1 MSLITMLDLMALQR
15 NDLLTGLVEDFTQ
28 FSPEITHFPTVSRP
42 GTFYVFARRTALPSV
57 AFRAANNG
65 TTGTKSTYR
74 QEFREMFFLDGI
86 IDIDEAMVKGNDGT
100 TGDLVT
106 NEVNGVVQSAF
117 NYLGQQIWYGRDQ
130 DANGFAGIRSQ
141 LSGLVNVGATS
152 SSTSAY
158 LVWLNPA
165 KGVALDV
172 GQAGAIACPP
182 PIRQMVAVA
191 SPGSGNAFHWVT
203 NLSTWVGLSVKSQY
217 SAWALTGCNSTV
229 SAGKYS
235 NPISDFNATQLINKI
250 PVTRRQGLV
259 WFMNKTG
266 QATLIGSRTAINN
279 QPAGSDGG
287 PAYSPLA
294 DRLGGFPIV
303 VSESILDT
311 ESN

>member
-1 MSLITMLDLMALQR
+1 MLLTLLDLVALQR
-15 NDLLTGLVEDFTQ
+15 NDLLIGLVEDYTQ
-28 FSPEITHFPTVSRP
+28 FSPEIQKFPVITRP
-42 GTFYVFARRTALPSV
+42 GTMYYFARRTALPSV
-57 AFRAANNG
+57 AFRQANNG

-86 IDIDEAMVKGNDGT
+86 IDIDEMIWKGNDGT

-106 NEVNGVVQSAF
+106 NEVNGILQSAF
-117 NYLGQQIWYGRDQ
+117 NYLGQQIWYGKDQ
-130 DANGFAGIRSQ
+130 DSLGFAGVRAQ
-141 LSGLVNVGATS
+141 LSGTVGVGGSTS
-152 SSTSAY
+152 TTSAY
-158 LVWLNPA
+158 LCWLHPQGIN
-165 KGVALDV
+165 LDV
-172 GQAGAIACPP
+172 GQAGAISCPP

-203 NLSTWVGLSVKSQY
+203 NLSCYVGLSVKSQY
-217 SAWALTGCNSTV
+217 SVWALTGCNSTV
-229 SAGKYS
+229 SQSKYS

-250 PVTRRQGLV
+250 PVTRRNGLV